1 MNSTNKNIYEIIIN
15 DPNVPEDQK
24 AKEKKYKEYI
34 DNHKKNVIET
44 WEELK
49 KNNIISFIMI
59 NQIVLFIIFY
69 FYL

>member
-15 DPNVPEDQK
+15 DPNVPEAQK
-24 AKEKKYKEYI
+24 AKERKYKEYI

-49 KNNIISFIMI
+49 KNNIIHDYI
-59 NQIVLFIIFY
+59 LKEG
-69 FYL
+69 